1 MGFLQLRGKEG
12 EDMIKGQLTIFDTY
26 TDNKPCRYKFKR
38 YIGQKV
44 RVTIGP
50 WRDQNFKIGTITKIE
65 PYYTRVRCGRKEYSA
80 TPYSLTE
87 VKDDKGKNK
96 DDDREAGEHLRQ
108 EL

>member
-1 MGFLQLRGKEG
+1 
-12 EDMIKGQLTIFDTY
+12 MIRGQLTIFDTY

-44 RVTIGP
+44 RVMIGP
-50 WRDQNFKIGTITKIE
+50 WRDQNFKTGTITKIE

-87 VKDDKGKNK
+87 VKDDKGNDEKNNNHYSVTC
-96 DDDREAGEHLRQ
+96 DNDVDRMSRILSSES
-108 EL
+108 